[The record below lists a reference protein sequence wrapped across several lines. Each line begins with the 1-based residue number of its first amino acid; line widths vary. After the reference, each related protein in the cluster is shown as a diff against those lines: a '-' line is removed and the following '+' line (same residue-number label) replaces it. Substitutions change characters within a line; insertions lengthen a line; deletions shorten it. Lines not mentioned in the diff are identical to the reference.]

1 MTLALAVDG
10 GASKTDLALLTGD
23 GELLSLVRGP
33 LSSPHHVGLDASL
46 DVLDRLLDDALRQAG
61 LERDG
66 KPVAD
71 VGRVL
76 MAGADLPSE
85 ELALQAAVE
94 LRGWAERLQ
103 AGNDTLAVLRA
114 GTERGWGV
122 AVVCGTG
129 INCVGVGPD
138 GAQVRFPA
146 LGLISGDWGG
156 GYDVG
161 LAGLTAA
168 ARASDGRGPTTALE
182 QSVPAHFGLE
192 TPLELAEAIHM
203 GGVERTRLGELT
215 RVVWAEC
222 VAGDHEA
229 CGIVD
234 RLAFEVLSF
243 VRAAIGRLGLRDE
256 RVEVVLGGTLLR
268 TAPPHLLDR
277 VRGGLAVVAPE
288 AVVIVPDSPPI
299 AGAALLALDDLAAD
313 EEAKARARG
322 ALTEAAARLVDGDG

>member
-1 MTLALAVDG
+1 
-10 GASKTDLALLTGD
+10 
-23 GELLSLVRGP
+23 
-33 LSSPHHVGLDASL
+33 
-46 DVLDRLLDDALRQAG
+46 
-61 LERDG
+61 
-66 KPVAD
+66 
-71 VGRVL
+71 
-76 MAGADLPSE
+76 
-85 ELALQAAVE
+85 
-94 LRGWAERLQ
+94 
-103 AGNDTLAVLRA
+103 
-114 GTERGWGV
+114 
-122 AVVCGTG
+122 
-129 INCVGVGPD
+129 
-138 GAQVRFPA
+138 
-146 LGLISGDWGG
+146 
-156 GYDVG
+156 
-161 LAGLTAA
+161 
-168 ARASDGRGPTTALE
+168 
-182 QSVPAHFGLE
+182 
-192 TPLELAEAIHM
+192 M

>member
-46 DVLDRLLDDALRQAG
+46 DVLDGLLDDALRQAG

-76 MAGADLPSE
+76 MAGADLPAE
-85 ELALQAAVE
+85 ELALQAAAE
-94 LRGWAERLQ
+94 RRGWAGRLL

-122 AVVCGTG
+122 AVVCGAG
-129 INCVGVGPD
+129 INCVGVGPV
-138 GAQVRFPA
+138 GAQARFPA
-146 LGLISGDWGG
+146 LGTISGDWGG

-161 LAGLTAA
+161 LAGLAA
-168 ARASDGRGPTTALE
+168 ASRACDGRGPTTALE
-182 QSVPAHFGLE
+182 ASVPAHFGFA
-192 TPLELAEAIHM
+192 TALELGEAIHL
-203 GGVERTRLGELT
+203 GRVERRRLGELAP
-215 RVVWAEC
+215 VVWAEC
-222 VAGDHEA
+222 AAGDHEA
-229 CGIVD
+229 CSIVD
-234 RLAFEVLSF
+234 RLAFEVLAF
-243 VRAAIGRLGLRDE
+243 ARAAVERLDLRGQP
-256 RVEVVLGGTLLR
+256 VEVVLGGSLLR
-268 TAPPHLLDR
+268 TAPAHLLER
-277 VRGGLAVVAPE
+277 VRGGLGLVAPQ
-288 AVVIVPDSPPI
+288 ATIVVPDSPPI

-313 EEAKARARG
+313 EDAKARARG
-322 ALTEAAARLVDGDG
+322 ELTAAAARLADGDG